1 MIGGQVHG
9 SWRRICMGQSKGQS
23 NVSMCASQRLFT
35 LIGGEVY
42 GGVAFL
48 VADSDVGAVAKSVL
62 DV

>member
-1 MIGGQVHG
+1 
-9 SWRRICMGQSKGQS
+9 MGQSKGQS